1 MGNTYILHARFVEKM
16 INFLQ
21 LILILGFEILGK
33 EAMTDCASNGLK
45 GGFGTFNFFVLLS
58 SLVDTTGLDGFTSDN
73 SVV

>member
-1 MGNTYILHARFVEKM
+1 MDGP
-16 INFLQ
+16 Q
-21 LILILGFEILGK
+21 

>member
-1 MGNTYILHARFVEKM
+1 MKN
-16 INFLQ
+16 
-21 LILILGFEILGK
+21 

-73 SVV
+73 SVVYEKPSEKFSNFFYFIFMFITFLGS